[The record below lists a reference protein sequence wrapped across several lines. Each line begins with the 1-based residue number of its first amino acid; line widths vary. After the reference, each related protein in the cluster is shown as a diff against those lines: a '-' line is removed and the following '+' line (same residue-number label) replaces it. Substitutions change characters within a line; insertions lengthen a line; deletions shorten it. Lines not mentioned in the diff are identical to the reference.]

1 MKAIHPNWS
10 TRQVMKYL
18 SRSWSSMTAAQKS
31 RYHNMSKKDRQ
42 RFDAQR
48 ERHRHC
54 ISSGQPCNCKVVEA
68 AE

>member
-1 MKAIHPNWS
+1 
-10 TRQVMKYL
+10 MKYL